1 MTDRASSKARITLRA
16 SVRAAGVS
24 VGRAVM
30 SYGHGGH
37 FLSLDVRNYS
47 YIYGMHSSCKRQVKP
62 FGKIAIVNNPLD
74 SLQNCAD
81 VNSLRLGL
89 RSLCARFGSIAQLD
103 ILTARQAGK
112 LQAIC
117 FLRMDSPAQE
127 QQVMS
132 ELGIGRF
139 GGDLVV
145 VVDLQTS
152 GLRLP

>member
-1 MTDRASSKARITLRA
+1 M
-16 SVRAAGVS
+16 
-24 VGRAVM
+24 
-30 SYGHGGH
+30 
-37 FLSLDVRNYS
+37 
-47 YIYGMHSSCKRQVKP
+47 
-62 FGKIAIVNNPLD
+62 NNPLD

>member
-1 MTDRASSKARITLRA
+1 MNS
-16 SVRAAGVS
+16 
-24 VGRAVM
+24 
-30 SYGHGGH
+30 
-37 FLSLDVRNYS
+37 S

-62 FGKIAIVNNPLD
+62 SGKTTIASNPLD

-81 VNSLRLGL
+81 VNALRQGL
-89 RSLCARFGSIAQLD
+89 CSLCTRYGSIAQLD

-127 QQVMS
+127 KQVMS

-139 GGDLVV
+139 GSDLVV

-152 GLRLP
+152 AP